1 MVSVIRHDDGAYE
14 VLGRAAGRA
23 VRFSNLTDD
32 GALDEAV
39 RRLEKLGVARMLR
52 QAGITEGA
60 KVIVGDVEFDWWMDQ
75 TVAGLSPED
84 LPRRPHTKRAGR

>member
-1 MVSVIRHDDGAYE
+1 M
-14 VLGRAAGRA
+14 
-23 VRFSNLTDD
+23 RFSNLTDD

-84 LPRRPHTKRAGR
+84 LPRRPHTKRASK